1 MRLAPAAVLTLFVL
15 LSCSPPHVGSQLG
28 RPLAPV
34 AVEINAPPDRVAEE
48 IIKRYGL
55 RGIALTKTSE
65 YTLQSEWSYDSSASA
80 IWLANLYGE
89 KQHENAYTQTFYFL
103 SPISDGKTRV
113 SGRMRLKTD
122 TTGPIDISDRMSEE
136 IRNFLN
142 ELKSDL
148 ESTQGSETEKEGEKA
163 Q

>member
-1 MRLAPAAVLTLFVL
+1 MRLAPAVILTLFVL
-15 LSCSPPHVGSQLG
+15 LSCSPPQIGSQSG

-34 AVEINAPPDRVAEE
+34 AVEIDAPPDRVAEE

-80 IWLANLYGE
+80 IWLANFYGE
-89 KQHENAYTQTFYFL
+89 KHENAYTQTFYFL
-103 SPISDGKTRV
+103 SPIPDGRTRV
-113 SGRMRLKTD
+113 SGRMRLKTKTMD
-122 TTGPIDISDRMSEE
+122 PIDISDKMSEE

-148 ESTQGSETEKEGEKA
+148 ESTQRSETEKESKKA